1 MLGEEKTH
9 ILDFF
14 YRIFPL
20 VFGPFAEKLGQHK
33 PCTGLQLCWELLGSH
48 RS

>member
-1 MLGEEKTH
+1 MLGEEKPH
-9 ILDFF
+9 LLDFF

-33 PCTGLQLCWELLGSH
+33 LCTVLQVCWKLLGTH
-48 RS
+48 